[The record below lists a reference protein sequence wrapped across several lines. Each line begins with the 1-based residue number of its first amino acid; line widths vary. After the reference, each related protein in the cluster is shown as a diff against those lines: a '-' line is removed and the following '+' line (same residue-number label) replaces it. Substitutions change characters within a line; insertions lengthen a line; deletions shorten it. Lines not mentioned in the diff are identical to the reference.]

1 MFFESLYDFQREDH
15 FVEEK
20 MGVVILN
27 LITVTVTVNFFK
39 FEKNTEQ
46 KINFLLFSVIGVTE
60 Y

>member
-27 LITVTVTVNFFK
+27 FITVTVTVNFFK

>member
-15 FVEEK
+15 FAEEK

-27 LITVTVTVNFFK
+27 FITVTVTANFFR

-46 KINFLLFSVIGVTE
+46 KINSLLFSVIGVTE